1 MAMFYTI
8 CAVIG
13 GTVLVCQFVLT
24 LMGMS
29 DIDDLADDAPSHDL
43 TGGHDAGGHGSADPH
58 HHDSTW
64 LFGVI
69 TFRTIVAALTFFGLA
84 GLAARSNALS
94 DGATLMVALAA
105 GAAAMFGVH
114 WMMQALYRLRAEGT
128 VRVERSVGHVGTVY
142 IPIPANNAGAGKIQ
156 INLQNQTVELAA
168 YTSDDLLPTG
178 ATIVVTRVLGP
189 EAVEVQRVRQS
200 ESISHV

>member
-24 LMGMS
+24 LLGMG
-29 DIDDLADDAPSHDL
+29 DIDDIADDVPGHDVPM
-43 TGGHDAGGHGSADPH
+43 GHDAGHSGSGDH
-58 HHDSTW
+58 HHGSTW

-84 GLAARSNALS
+84 GLAARHNALA
-94 DGATLMVALAA
+94 DGPAFMVALAA

-142 IPIPANNAGAGKIQ
+142 TPIPANNAGAGKIQ
-156 INLQNQTVELAA
+156 INLQNQTIELLA
-168 YTSDDLLPTG
+168 YTASDLLPTG

-189 EAVEVQRVRQS
+189 EAVEVQRVGQS
-200 ESISHV
+200 ESVSHV